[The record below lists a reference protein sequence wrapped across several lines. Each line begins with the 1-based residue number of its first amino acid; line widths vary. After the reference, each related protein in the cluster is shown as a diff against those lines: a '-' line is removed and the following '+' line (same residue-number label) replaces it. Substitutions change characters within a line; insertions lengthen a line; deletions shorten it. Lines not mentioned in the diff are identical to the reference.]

1 MTFECTLYSMDVSPL
16 ADTCLPEIFS
26 QSVSLEEQRYLV
38 LMKSDVLI
46 FLLVIWCHVEGVFA

>member
-1 MTFECTLYSMDVSPL
+1 MDVSPL